1 MSSEPGHMVIVCV
14 GVGCVGGGVCMCVCG
29 CCVCV
34 CVCTYVGVEVD
45 TKSREELPSL
55 SPYCCFQVIDFHLLF
70 HLPVEE
76 VQLSLSRGDVT

>member
-1 MSSEPGHMVIVCV
+1 MSSEPGHVVIVCV
-14 GVGCVGGGVCMCVCG
+14 GVG
-29 CCVCV
+29 CVCV

>member
-1 MSSEPGHMVIVCV
+1 MVIVCV
-14 GVGCVGGGVCMCVCG
+14 GVGCVGVCVCG
-29 CCVCV
+29 GGVYVCDYVGVVCV
-34 CVCTYVGVEVD
+34 CVYVRMWVD